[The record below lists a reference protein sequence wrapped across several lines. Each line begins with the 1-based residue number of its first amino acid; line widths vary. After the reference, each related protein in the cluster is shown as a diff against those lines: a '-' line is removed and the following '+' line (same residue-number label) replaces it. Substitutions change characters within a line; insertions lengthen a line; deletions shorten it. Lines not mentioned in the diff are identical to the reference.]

1 MTKRKYT
8 MMLLSP
14 TLRYLIALFF
24 TLVFVVATSFY
35 FLQPQ
40 SWPSS
45 LNGSPSKWNPT
56 SGFKKLATD
65 TTSNTVSATTSATTE
80 SSTTTISLPDKNVYA
95 ILLMRDDPLYFRA
108 TRTLLF
114 QLRHDPAT
122 RDPLSRP
129 VLLIATSEV
138 SQSALDQLAYEG
150 ATIRVV
156 ENITSIKGV
165 GEDNRWR
172 GLYTKLR
179 IWELEEYDRVL
190 LLDADQM
197 LVQPIHEIWDDPAS
211 VNLTAGGLAAVSDNR
226 GANHKIPSSTHGY
239 LNGGLLLARPS
250 KVRFGQLLAIDAS
263 NFDTGLMEQALL
275 NYAYRWDGPMAWSPL
290 DHKWSANWPTL
301 KDLREGGSH
310 MLHDKFWSEGNK
322 DWVDRELVEMWWRA
336 CGRMEG
342 FWIGREGLGED

>member
-1 MTKRKYT
+1 
-8 MMLLSP
+8 MLLSS
-14 TLRYLIALFF
+14 TMRYLIALFF

-56 SGFKKLATD
+56 SGGKKLATD
-65 TTSNTVSATTSATTE
+65 TTSKTVSATTSATTE

-95 ILLMRDDPLYFRA
+95 ILLMRDDPVYFRA

-275 NYAYRWDGPMAWSPL
+275 NYAYRWNGPMAWSPL

-301 KDLREGGSH
+301 KDLREGGAH

>member
-1 MTKRKYT
+1 
-8 MMLLSP
+8 MMLLSSSP
-14 TLRYLIALFF
+14 RSFITLFLG
-24 TLVFVVATSFY
+24 LVFVVTTSFY
-35 FLQPQ
+35 VFQPQ
-40 SWPSS
+40 SWPS
-45 LNGSPSKWNPT
+45 LNVSPSKWNPT
-56 SGFKKLATD
+56 TGSDKSAAGKTSD
-65 TTSNTVSATTSATTE
+65 TTVSATMSTAGTP
-80 SSTTTISLPDKNVYA
+80 STTSSPLPDKNVYA

-114 QLRHDPAT
+114 QLRHDPVT

-129 VLLIATSEV
+129 VLLIVTPEV
-138 SQSALDQLAYEG
+138 SQSTLDQLAYEG

-179 IWELEEYDRVL
+179 IWELEEYDRIL

-197 LVQPIHEIWDDPAS
+197 LVEPIDKIWDDPAS
-211 VNLTAGGLAAVSDNR
+211 VNLTAGGLAAVSDNA
-226 GANHKIPSSTHGY
+226 GVDHKIPSPTHGY
-239 LNGGLLLARPS
+239 LNGGLLLVRPS
-250 KVRFGQLLAIDAS
+250 KVRFEQLLATNAS
-263 NFDTGLMEQALL
+263 NFDTGMMEQALL

-301 KDLREGGSH
+301 KDLTGGGAH
-310 MLHDKFWSEGNK
+310 MLHDKFWSEDNK
-322 DWVDRELVEMWWRA
+322 GWVDRELVEMWWRA

-342 FWIGREGLGED
+342 FWMGREGVGED

>member
-1 MTKRKYT
+1 
-8 MMLLSP
+8 MMPFSSSP
-14 TLRYLIALFF
+14 RSFIALIF
-24 TLVFVVATSFY
+24 TIVFVIATSFY

-45 LNGSPSKWNPT
+45 LDSPLSKWNPT
-56 SGFKKLATD
+56 SGGEKSAAGM
-65 TTSNTVSATTSATTE
+65 TSNTASATMSAATE
-80 SSTTTISLPDKNVYA
+80 SGSTTNHLPNKNVYA
-95 ILLMRDDPLYFRA
+95 ILLMRDDPIYFRA

-138 SQSALDQLAYEG
+138 SKSALDQLAYEG
-150 ATIRVV
+150 ANIRVV
-156 ENITSIKGV
+156 ENITSIHGV

-190 LLDADQM
+190 LLDSDQM
-197 LVQPIHEIWDDPAS
+197 LVKPIHEIWDDPAS

-226 GANHKIPSSTHGY
+226 GANHEIPSLTHGY
-239 LNGGLLLARPS
+239 LNGGLLLVRPS
-250 KVRFGQLLAIDAS
+250 KARFAQLLATNAS

-275 NYAYRWDGPMAWSPL
+275 NYAYRWDGPTAWSPL

-301 KDLREGGSH
+301 EDLTKGDAR
-310 MLHDKFWSEGNK
+310 MLHDKFWSEENK

-342 FWIGREGLGED
+342 FWIGKEQLKEG